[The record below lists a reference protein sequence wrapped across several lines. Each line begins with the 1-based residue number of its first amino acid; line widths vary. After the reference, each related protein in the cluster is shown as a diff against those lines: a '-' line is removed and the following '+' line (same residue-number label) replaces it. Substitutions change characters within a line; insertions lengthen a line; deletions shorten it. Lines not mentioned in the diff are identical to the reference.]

1 MFTLVVAQKLGL
13 SSDWV
18 LGLSVVEGVCLTVA
32 LMLLAE
38 RFLFSTVVDAGSL
51 ARRKR
56 PT

>member
-18 LGLSVVEGVCLTVA
+18 LGLSVLEGVCLTVV

-38 RFLFSTVVDAGSL
+38 RFLLAEALDASAL
-51 ARRKR
+51 ARKKR

>member
-18 LGLSVVEGVCLTVA
+18 LGLSVLEGVCLTVV

-38 RFLFSTVVDAGSL
+38 RFLFSQALDASAL
-51 ARRKR
+51 ARKKR